1 MVDVRLYETQT
12 SPVEDVWLYTTTPAF
27 TQPLS
32 VYMHSTGA
40 GEGFGVDVSLY
51 TTDQWVPVDA
61 PGIGLWLRGDMT
73 VEGSPVKWRDQSGN
87 SKHADASSVF
97 VFGAF
102 GVFGKESLFVP
113 AGDYLTLLTLDTDGG
128 PCTVVV
134 VYRTAGSTAAASQ
147 LVAWY
152 GSASSANSIEIGSSG
167 PMATSLSLGA
177 TASVSSARVGHNYG
191 DDNRS
196 HALVAVRS
204 GLSASTV
211 PDGYVGAV
219 DGNARQIVDSGA
231 SANTFTASVG
241 PFEADSQVA
250 EVIVYNRALDGVDR
264 ASLDAYLAARYVW
277 APTDLPDNTCV
288 LWLRGDLGQ
297 SPTGWEDQSGNGYHA
312 TQVGGAPYEPAVGTT
327 LINGQ
332 ATARFDVN
340 AYYNLPDVYLT
351 TGALTYFIVYKLDA
365 PLGSNAFG
373 VLAYW
378 YDYNNAFSNVALL
391 ANFAG
396 YSPLTVACGYN
407 TTTPGVGFGTSD
419 LYDANAHT
427 VSFTYDAGG
436 TSTPAN
442 YAAFDNWLALS
453 SFSDGNEAVI
463 TGTIGGDGLGNGM
476 VGEIA
481 EIIIY
486 DGVLSAR
493 DHLSVT
499 EYLSRRYGTLAAS
512 ASGSGTISPLVASGT
527 GSHTNGATGTGSGTL
542 SPLVAASSGAET
554 MTGTGS
560 GTLSSL
566 VAASSGTETF
576 TGTGSGT
583 ISPLDVAASG
593 GETFTGTGSGTLAP
607 LVADGTGS
615 EVFTGTGSGTIS
627 PLVAASSG
635 TESFTG
641 TGSGALSPLEASGS
655 GGETFTGTG
664 SGTLQPLDAASSGAE
679 TFTGT
684 GSGTIAPLEASGAGE
699 ESFTG
704 TGSGTLSPLV
714 ADGSGAESFTGSG
727 SCAISPLVCDGS
739 GTETITGSG
748 SGTLQPLAA
757 DGSGSAA
764 GAGVTGSGS
773 GTLSPLVADAS
784 GAETMTGTGSGAIAP
799 LVASG
804 AGAESMS
811 GSGSAALSPLAADG
825 AAVETITGTGDGSI
839 SPLVADGTG
848 THTAVGATGT
858 GSCALAPLDASGSGT
873 ETLTGSGGGTIAP
886 LVADGSAVLS
896 FVGTGSAALGPLVA
910 ASSGTSLVHVTG
922 TGGAVLSSLDASG
935 AGLLVISGTG
945 SASISSL
952 VALGFRL
959 FPATTLRAV
968 DTTRR
973 AGALDTTAQ
982 ASGRET
988 TTRAGGLDTTSAAG
1002 STDTT
1007 PRARSTTT

>member
-1 MVDVRLYETQT
+1 MALVQGRLSGRAINGTITSRQRADVTLRLCPWDRGGPQYPNVSMRVTGG
-12 SPVEDVWLYTTTPAF
+12 WLP
-27 TQPLS
+27 S
-32 VYMHSTGA
+32 
-40 GEGFGVDVSLY
+40 DVSTPSDLK
-51 TTDQWVPVDA
+51 
-61 PGIGLWLRGDMT
+61 LWLRADVYEYTTSYVMT
-73 VEGSPVKWRDQSGN
+73 DRSMNGITATGN
-87 SKHADASSVF
+87 HAYDVAPSNN
-97 VFGAF
+97 VFGMPSF
-102 GVFGKESLFVP
+102 LLP
-113 AGDYLTLLTLDTDGG
+113 AGDYMSISPALATDGG
-128 PCTVVV
+128 DCTLAV
-134 VYRTAGSTAAASQ
+134 VYRGQSDANDSQ
-147 LVAWY
+147 IVGWY
-152 GSASSANSIEIGSSG
+152 GTSSSANVANTGASYLLE
-167 PMATSLSLGA
+167 TSFALGA
-177 TASVSSARVGHNYG
+177 TDSVASALVGHNYG
-191 DDNRS
+191 LDSISHREVIVRDGLTTSDDP
-196 HALVAVRS
+196 
-204 GLSASTV
+204 T
-211 PDGYVGAV
+211 GYACK
-219 DGNARQIVDSGA
+219 VDSYSRQLIESDSAPMTHFSRIGA
-231 SANTFTASVG
+231 FDGTGTADAG
-241 PFEADSQVA
+241 IA
-250 EVIVYNRALDGVDR
+250 EVIVYNRALAGDD
-264 ASLDAYLAARYVW
+264 LTNLHAYLDDRYQW
-277 APTDLPDNTCV
+277 APTDIWANTCV

-312 TQVGGAPYEPAVGTT
+312 TQVAGAPYEPAVGTT

-378 YDYNNAFSNVALL
+378 YDYNNASSNVALL

-407 TTTPGVGFGTSD
+407 TTTPGVGFGTSA
-419 LYDANAHT
+419 LYDANPHT
-427 VSFTYDAGG
+427 VSFTYNGGG

-442 YAAFDNWLALS
+442 YSAFGDWVGLS

-463 TGTIGGDGLGNGM
+463 TGVIGGDGLGNGM
-476 VGEIA
+476 IGEIA

-486 DGVLSAR
+486 DGELSAR

-554 MTGTGS
+554 MTGTGT

-593 GETFTGTGSGTLAP
+593 GETFTGTGSGTLSP
-607 LVADGTGS
+607 LVADGAGS

-635 TESFTG
+635 TETLTG
-641 TGSGALSPLEASGS
+641 TGSGALSPLEVSGS

-664 SGTLQPLDAASSGAE
+664 SGTLQPLVAASSGAE

-684 GSGTIAPLEASGAGE
+684 GSGAIASLVASGAGE
-699 ESFTG
+699 ETFTG
-704 TGSGTLSPLV
+704 TGSGALSPLV
-714 ADGSGAESFTGSG
+714 ADGSGAEAFTGSG

-748 SGTLQPLAA
+748 SGALQPLAA

-773 GTLSPLVADAS
+773 GTLSPLVADGSAVES
-784 GAETMTGTGSGAIAP
+784 MVGTGSGALAP
-799 LVASG
+799 LEASG
-804 AGAESMS
+804 A
-811 GSGSAALSPLAADG
+811 AL
-825 AAVETITGTGDGSI
+825 
-839 SPLVADGTG
+839 
-848 THTAVGATGT
+848 
-858 GSCALAPLDASGSGT
+858 
-873 ETLTGSGGGTIAP
+873 
-886 LVADGSAVLS
+886 LS

-910 ASSGTSLVHVTG
+910 ASSGTSLVAVTG

-968 DTTRR
+968 DTTPRT
-973 AGALDTTAQ
+973 GALDTTAQ

-988 TTRAGGLDTTSAAG
+988 TTRAGALDTTSAAG
-1002 STDTT
+1002 GTDTT